1 LFTTLSTSSRIANV
15 NGKNV
20 MFSDTVGFISKLPAY
35 MIDAFKS
42 TLQELIFSN
51 AILLVL
57 DISQNYEILRKQ
69 LASSYTVLIHLGVSV
84 AKIIYVF
91 NKADL
96 VEPEEAMEK
105 CKQLGILN
113 EGNKNYVMISSKTGM
128 NIRALLDLVRS
139 RIFVNTMKVDNS

>member
-1 LFTTLSTSSRIANV
+1 
-15 NGKNV
+15 
-20 MFSDTVGFISKLPAY
+20 
-35 MIDAFKS
+35 
-42 TLQELIFSN
+42 
-51 AILLVL
+51 L